1 MKDVMGWTAAECVT
15 AMTAQRAIQSQV
27 DAGVVSAE
35 QVLGVSCRVTA
46 STTVGTARSVVNA
59 VNMETPATQ

>member
-1 MKDVMGWTAAECVT
+1 MKDVTEWTAAECVT

-27 DAGVVSAE
+27 DAGVVSVE

-46 STTVGTARSVVNA
+46 STTVGTAPSDASA
-59 VNMETPATQ
+59 VNMEPPATQ

>member
-1 MKDVMGWTAAECVT
+1 
-15 AMTAQRAIQSQV
+15 MTAQRAIQSQV